1 MFSPRD
7 GRPPLPALRL
17 GDVLLLLALFTALSV
32 GLGLAQARFAAF
44 MDSNL
49 PEALSQ
55 GGLVPIIVLQS
66 ALTVLLVFV
75 LIVWRR
81 GLPWAALGF
90 RRAERRWY
98 RLAIAGG
105 LACVPLVA
113 LSRLLF
119 EPLLEESFVNPQLDV
134 LGAGGFSLANLLILL
149 VLVGVLAPVTEE
161 LLFRGLLY
169 PLLRR
174 WMPFF
179 FAGLLSALCFA
190 ALHWIPPLVPAFTL
204 MGLVLAAAREWS
216 GSLWPPIIIHGLFNS
231 LNLITFFAALGMGQA
246 G

>member
-1 MFSPRD
+1 MFSRSD
-7 GRPPLPALRL
+7 DRPPLPALRL
-17 GDVLLLLALFTALSV
+17 GDVLLLLALFVALSI
-32 GLGLAQARFAAF
+32 GLGLAQGRFAAI
-44 MDSNL
+44 MDSSL
-49 PEALSQ
+49 PGALSQ

-66 ALTVLLVFV
+66 ALTILLVYI

-81 GLPWAALGF
+81 GIPWAALGF
-90 RRAERRWY
+90 RPAERRWY

-119 EPLLEESFVNPQLDV
+119 EPLLEEPFVNPQLEV
-134 LGAGGFSLANLLILL
+134 LGAGGFSLTNLLILL

>member
-1 MFSPRD
+1 MFSRSD

-17 GDVLLLLALFTALSV
+17 GDVLLLLALFTALSI
-32 GLGLAQARFAAF
+32 GLGLAQGRFAEL
-44 MDSNL
+44 ME
-49 PEALSQ
+49 PTLSQ

-66 ALTVLLVFV
+66 AVTVLLVYV

-81 GLPWAALGF
+81 GLPWVALGF
-90 RRAERRWY
+90 RSAERRWY

-119 EPLLEESFVNPQLDV
+119 EPLLEEPFVNPQLDV
-134 LGAGGFSLANLLILL
+134 LGAGGFSLTNLLILL

-179 FAGLLSALCFA
+179 FAGILSALCFA

-231 LNLITFFAALGMGQA
+231 LNLVTFFAALGMGQA